1 MRFFRSVWGQF
12 VIIGVGLFLLDRNF
26 FPEPKPIIGP
36 PNVERVAL
44 QAQALSQLQ
53 GAELNE
59 SQVDAIKE
67 RELRDELLFIEAL
80 DRGFIEQDQVIQRR
94 LIRNMRFM
102 DPERDIDEKTMLK
115 EAFELRL
122 HLADEVIR
130 RRTIQVMETLI
141 VASRGDPAITEADL
155 KVEYEAQQENFQV
168 PVRYSFTHVFLRNDA
183 SDEKRENLLAL
194 LSDGASPEQ
203 ARGVG
208 DVFLAG
214 YQFKQRSLLEIS
226 RQFGDDFAYGF
237 ASQAESLGEWVG
249 PIQSI
254 FGSHWV
260 WVDDIAESRVKSFT
274 EVAQDLRRD
283 IRRDLDDR
291 AIQDWVDSTLQKY
304 EVRL

>member
-1 MRFFRSVWGQF
+1 M
-12 VIIGVGLFLLDRNF
+12 
-26 FPEPKPIIGP
+26 
-36 PNVERVAL
+36 
-44 QAQALSQLQ
+44 
-53 GAELNE
+53 
-59 SQVDAIKE
+59 
-67 RELRDELLFIEAL
+67 
-80 DRGFIEQDQVIQRR
+80 
-94 LIRNMRFM
+94 
-102 DPERDIDEKTMLK
+102 
-115 EAFELRL
+115 
-122 HLADEVIR
+122 
-130 RRTIQVMETLI
+130 
-141 VASRGDPAITEADL
+141 
-155 KVEYEAQQENFQV
+155 
-168 PVRYSFTHVFLRNDA
+168 PVRYSFTCFSRNDA

-291 AIQDWVDSTLQKY
+291 AIQDWSTRHCRSTRCDYDALDKHFDYVGSPACCRGAPVCSVGSRCQGARQWRNIGSL
-304 EVRL
+304 ENPSAS

>member
-1 MRFFRSVWGQF
+1 MRLFRSVWGQF
-12 VIIGVGLFLLDRNF
+12 IVIGVGLFLFDRTF

-59 SQVDAIKE
+59 SQVAAIKE
-67 RELRDELLFIEAL
+67 RELREELLFIQAM
-80 DRGFIEQDQVIQRR
+80 DRGFIERDQVIQRR

-102 DPERDIDEKTMLK
+102 DPERDIDEKTMLI

-141 VASRGDPAITEADL
+141 VASRGDPTITEADL
-155 KVEYEAQQENFQV
+155 KVEYEAQRENFQV
-168 PVRYSFTHVFLRNDA
+168 PVRYSFTHIFLRDDA
-183 SDEKRENLLAL
+183 SDEKRENLLAR
-194 LSDGASPEQ
+194 LSDGASSEQ
-203 ARGVG
+203 ARGLG

-214 YQFKQRSLLEIS
+214 YQFKQRSLVEIS
-226 RQFGDDFAYGF
+226 RQFGDDFANGF
-237 ASQAESLGEWVG
+237 ASQAESLGQWVG

-260 WVDDIAESRVKSFT
+260 WVEDIAESRVKSFT

-291 AIQDWVDSTLQKY
+291 AIQDWVDLTLQQY

>member
-1 MRFFRSVWGQF
+1 MS
-12 VIIGVGLFLLDRNF
+12 
-26 FPEPKPIIGP
+26 
-36 PNVERVAL
+36 
-44 QAQALSQLQ
+44 
-53 GAELNE
+53 
-59 SQVDAIKE
+59 DA
-67 RELRDELLFIEAL
+67 
-80 DRGFIEQDQVIQRR
+80 
-94 LIRNMRFM
+94 
-102 DPERDIDEKTMLK
+102 
-115 EAFELRL
+115 
-122 HLADEVIR
+122 
-130 RRTIQVMETLI
+130 
-141 VASRGDPAITEADL
+141 
-155 KVEYEAQQENFQV
+155 
-168 PVRYSFTHVFLRNDA
+168 
-183 SDEKRENLLAL
+183 
-194 LSDGASPEQ
+194 ASPEE

-214 YQFKQRSLLEIS
+214 YQFKQRSLVEIS

-260 WVDDIAESRVKSFT
+260 WVDDIVKSRVKSFT